1 MWGVSDLLTDSGVAT
16 VPAGAERVEIPHAL
30 GRAPNIVTVEGLP
43 EGSKV
48 FTLADRALLVLL
60 PEGHGGCE
68 LVWTVG
74 YEAPEE
80 PERDEDEGTEW

>member
-1 MWGVSDLLTDSGVAT
+1 MRDSGT
-16 VPAGAERVEIPHAL
+16 YSIEAGAERVEIPHAL

-48 FTLADRALLVLL
+48 FTLMDRALLLVL
-60 PEGHGGCE
+60 PPGHEGCE
-68 LVWTVG
+68 VEWSVG
-74 YEAPEE
+74 YEAPPE